1 MQIRAAA
8 PDDIPQ
14 LLTLI
19 RRYWELEG
27 ITGFAALRI
36 ELLLKELL
44 ASPAAGSVW
53 VAESQTA
60 LTGYLIV
67 VLVMSLEH
75 QGLMGEIDEFFVN
88 PEARS
93 QGVGEQLL
101 AAAEAWLVRHG
112 GVRLQLQLGVSNR
125 RAQAFYERHGYAA
138 RAGYQLLDKPLR

>member
-101 AAAEAWLVRHG
+101 AAAEAWLVRRG